1 MSIGNNGDMENRI
14 IEAARELFIEKGFTG
29 TSMSEIAA
37 KVGINRPGL
46 HYYFRTKDRM
56 FQAVFGNIVLSFI
69 PQIGDIM
76 QEKDK
81 PVSHMIKE
89 IVDIYYKLFKE
100 NPYLPLFIM
109 KEINR
114 DVNYLIATVE
124 NLGLKHYLCQV
135 VERIQRDMSED
146 RMNTVPLRIVF
157 MTFYGLLTVPFLTRN
172 LCSEMFLSEEESFDD
187 MLEIWKSHIVSQMTQ
202 LLQVKN
208 N

>member
-14 IEAARELFIEKGFTG
+14 IEAARELFIEKGFTD

-81 PVSHMIKE
+81 PVLHMIKE